1 MSMTVSEMVEL
12 ICDELGKTDSTTIA
26 LAKRMLRRDYK
37 LLWDRDL
44 WVDTLQVYQTSS
56 AASSIILPNH
66 LSRPVAVALRDS
78 PSSPIDPAN
87 IISINP
93 SSWGQ
98 LGKPSNYHEFEPV
111 GVNVLPTSATV
122 LKIVS
127 DSATDT
133 GIEVLI
139 RGFNGDVEQR
149 ETLTLN
155 GTTTVTGTL
164 SWTVPTLISKP
175 ETAGTITIKDAS
187 GNTLQTLWAEE
198 HNRQQS
204 RLIPFPVPDE
214 SINVLVLAKKKLREM
229 TDDNDAPAIR
239 DCENALI
246 AFTKAR
252 LLRRA
257 RQYSKANAEDTIAL
271 AHLQQLPKIER
282 EQAASITQIEP
293 ISMGEVTISDFES
306 GLSPITKQNA

>member
-1 MSMTVSEMVEL
+1 MSMTVSEMVDL
-12 ICDELGKTDSTTIA
+12 ICDELGKTDSATRSV
-26 LAKRMLRRDYK
+26 AKRMLQRDYK

-44 WVDTLQVYQTSS
+44 WVDTLQIYQTTSS
-56 AASSIILPNH
+56 LSSIILPNH

-78 PSSPIDPAN
+78 PASPIDPAN

-93 SSWGQ
+93 ASWGT

-127 DSATDT
+127 DSTTDT
-133 GIEVLI
+133 GIDVLI

-149 ETLTLN
+149 ETITLN

-164 SWTVPTLISKP
+164 SWTTPTLISKA
-175 ETAGTITIKDAS
+175 ETTGTVTIKDAS
-187 GNTLQTLWAEE
+187 GTTLQTLWAEE
-198 HNRQQS
+198 HNRLQS
-204 RLIPFPVPDE
+204 RLIPFPVPDA

-229 TDDNDAPAIR
+229 TDDNDAPALR

-246 AFTKAR
+246 AFTTGR

-257 RQYSKANAEDTIAL
+257 RQFSKADRLDSIAMS
-271 AHLQQLPKIER
+271 HLENLPKIER
-282 EQAASITQIEP
+282 QQAASITQIEP
-293 ISMGEVTISDFES
+293 VSMGEVTINDFES